1 MLIKNAFIV
10 ALAVSPAVILAA
22 PLPLPVQNPAKS
34 VDVNVVSTPD
44 PVSALGIT
52 STSVSDGS
60 EGIADG
66 QTHRH
71 RRRGLREIGQ
81 RTADH
86 FIKYANGIRGSTEC
100 LPRAITR
107 ITGITATATTTN
119 TITTA
124 TATSTAATATA
135 TATATAQTSTQQE
148 AKIFYGNL
156 SSIVQRLEAAF
167 GALKEGKSIEEAEG
181 IMKEVFEK

>member
-1 MLIKNAFIV
+1 MGKPTAT
-10 ALAVSPAVILAA
+10 AAAVF
-22 PLPLPVQNPAKS
+22 AKS
-34 VDVNVVSTPD
+34 ASAPPITSSSTPTGTFASSWTRT
-44 PVSALGIT
+44 PAF
-52 STSVSDGS
+52 ST
-60 EGIADG
+60 
-66 QTHRH
+66 
-71 RRRGLREIGQ
+71 
-81 RTADH
+81 TATTPR
-86 FIKYANGIRGSTEC
+86 IRGSTEC

>member
-86 FIKYANGIRGSTEC
+86 FIKYANGYLREQLDQDPSILYYSHNSQDKRKH
-100 LPRAITR
+100 RV
-107 ITGITATATTTN
+107 
-119 TITTA
+119 
-124 TATSTAATATA
+124 
-135 TATATAQTSTQQE
+135 
-148 AKIFYGNL
+148 
-156 SSIVQRLEAAF
+156 SSE
-167 GALKEGKSIEEAEG
+167 SDH
-181 IMKEVFEK
+181 